1 MAPAAPATRRAG
13 EDPDLGLVEDGRVG
27 GEGEFGDEEGDGE
40 ADSREEGRT
49 ENVGSR
55 DAVGEAASAEAEA
68 GEGGHA
74 DTDELS
80 RNEPEDDPPGDART
94 EGVAKRVGRHLDAG
108 VGEGKEGHD

>member
-1 MAPAAPATRRAG
+1 MKRETVKPIPARRDAPR
-13 EDPDLGLVEDGRVG
+13 D
-27 GEGEFGDEEGDGE
+27 
-40 ADSREEGRT
+40 
-49 ENVGSR
+49 VGSR

-108 VGEGKEGHD
+108 VGEGKEGHDKKA